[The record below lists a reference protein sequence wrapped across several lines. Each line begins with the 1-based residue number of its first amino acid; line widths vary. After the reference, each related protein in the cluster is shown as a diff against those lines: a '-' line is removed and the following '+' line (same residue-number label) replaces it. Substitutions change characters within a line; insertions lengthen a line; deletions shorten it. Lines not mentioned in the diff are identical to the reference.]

1 MDETRIDLVSS
12 LGKLFVWARL
22 AKYILNGFSFI
33 VSFRNDL
40 INDDS
45 AVGIIRE

>member
-12 LGKLFVWARL
+12 LGKLF
-22 AKYILNGFSFI
+22 AKIGQVYTQRFLSFI